1 MNASSSTSLTTV
13 PSTGGISKAHGF
25 VQQNFDLLP
34 DKYALQAM
42 QMARYN
48 ELNNPRS
55 AGQTSTHETNNR
67 SSAYIDRGYHNYFLA
82 SNEYQATNSSKLQHK
97 MKQPSNFAAK
107 MGQQPGINQSAMANS
122 HNNSMLSSTEQ
133 QPFERIPHMA
143 VQNSSSQYLI
153 AKSKAVMES
162 N

>member
-1 MNASSSTSLTTV
+1 V

-34 DKYALQAM
+34 DKYALQAV

-82 SNEYQATNSSKLQHK
+82 SNEYQATNSSKLQQK
-97 MKQPSNFAAK
+97 MKQPSNFAPK
-107 MGQQPGINQSAMANS
+107 MVGQHAGINQSAMLNS
-122 HNNSMLSSTEQ
+122 QNNSMLSSTEQ
-133 QPFERIPHMA
+133 QQFDRIPHVGM
-143 VQNSSSQYLI
+143 QSSSSYL
-153 AKSKAVMES
+153 M
-162 N
+162 